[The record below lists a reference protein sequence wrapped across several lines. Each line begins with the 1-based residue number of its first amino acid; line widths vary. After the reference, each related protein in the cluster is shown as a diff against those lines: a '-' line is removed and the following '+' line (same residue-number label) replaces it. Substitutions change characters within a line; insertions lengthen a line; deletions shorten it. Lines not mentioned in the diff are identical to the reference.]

1 MSSPLRNPLFVVFIV
16 CTRTHVCAR
25 GTYIHVVR
33 TSTHVL
39 CSLAELKM
47 EPDTRR
53 GKKKPAKAASPN
65 KTRATKK
72 GAKGANKVAVV
83 VHDEP
88 EPAAVVIADPW
99 LGLR

>member
-1 MSSPLRNPLFVVFIV
+1 MCPYVAHIIHEPS
-16 CTRTHVCAR
+16 
-25 GTYIHVVR
+25 YIHVVR
-33 TSTHVL
+33 THVL
-39 CSLAELKM
+39 CSLADLKM

-53 GKKKPAKAASPN
+53 GEKKPAKAASPN

-72 GAKGANKVAVV
+72 GAKVAVV

-88 EPAAVVIADPW
+88 EPAAAVVIVDPW